1 MTRIRGFIMHLH
13 RVHRRNRTSC
23 ALAAI
28 ALVAALGLLAVDAT
42 GGEFLSGSR
51 GWWTAFSLH
60 FVAFVA
66 ALISG
71 LFQVPRLKYS
81 PKDGAASECRGCGH
95 PRHVP
100 DDRCPECGVHPRRLI
115 RHLSR
120 RAATRRFRGYIASS
134 SLMFFFPLEIALGS
148 TGILIMAAF
157 VATLVLVTGLRT
169 NAYLTRLFQVSARSR
184 PRRPEPTPASTPAS
198 TPAPTD

>member
-1 MTRIRGFIMHLH
+1 M
-13 RVHRRNRTSC
+13 
-23 ALAAI
+23 AAI

-51 GWWTAFSLH
+51 WWWIAILPI
-60 FVAFVA
+60 FVAVVA
-66 ALISG
+66 YIISD
-71 LFQVPRLKYS
+71 VPNMPRLRDS

-100 DDRCPECGVHPRRLI
+100 DERCPECGAHPHRLI

-120 RAATRRFRGYIASS
+120 RAATRRLPYGIAVSS
-134 SLMFFFPLEIALGS
+134 ATLIVFPLEMVFLGS
-148 TGILIMAAF
+148 TGVLTAAF
-157 VATLVLVTGLRT
+157 MATLVLVTGLRT

-184 PRRPEPTPASTPAS
+184 PRRPGSTPAS